1 MLGQEPLKSS
11 SNKAEAVVFWQFLL
25 FIFQLYEDSTEMQM
39 FFIKTRDELCRNGEV
54 LLTPALSYTER
65 HLQAALEIE
74 RMEKAEAEQREDEE
88 KKKMGENDETP
99 QETAVC
105 HIIIK

>member
-1 MLGQEPLKSS
+1 
-11 SNKAEAVVFWQFLL
+11 
-25 FIFQLYEDSTEMQM
+25 MQM

-88 KKKMGENDETP
+88 KKKMGENEETP

-105 HIIIK
+105 LIIIQKCPIQ